1 MLYTAVTPLYPNTFL
16 FSDPIESRYLG
27 WIVWKWN
34 FDGYIRWAWNFW
46 PATLWEQP
54 FFTWHSGDMFFVYP
68 GPQGPVDS
76 IRWEMLRQGLQDYEC
91 LWMARRGIEDLRS
104 SGTRPDWVQE
114 SSEALRHAVELATQQ
129 FDREKIPR
137 DPIPA
142 RMEDARHIV
151 NKILSDLGGP
161 ARQPR

>member
-1 MLYTAVTPLYPNTFL
+1 
-16 FSDPIESRYLG
+16 
-27 WIVWKWN
+27 
-34 FDGYIRWAWNFW
+34 
-46 PATLWEQP
+46 
-54 FFTWHSGDMFFVYP
+54 MFFVYP
-68 GPQGPVDS
+68 GPQGPVDN